1 MAVLQGGEGVGFD
14 GDSLLCTLQTGGGV
28 NKLKYWCPT
37 YDTIQQT
44 VSDIS
49 LVQVMSKLQ
58 EAPEVRD
65 KMMCGGNSDTGGVDS
80 CQGDSG
86 GPLVTTSQN
95 TGAGRRDIK

>member
-1 MAVLQGGEGVGFD
+1 MLQGGEGVGLN
-14 GDSLLCTLQTGGGV
+14 GVLLALYSADWYRGV

-37 YDTIQQT
+37 FDTIQQT

-95 TGAGRRDIK
+95 TGAGRRDK

>member
-1 MAVLQGGEGVGFD
+1 
-14 GDSLLCTLQTGGGV
+14 
-28 NKLKYWCPT
+28 
-37 YDTIQQT
+37 
-44 VSDIS
+44 
-49 LVQVMSKLQ
+49 MSKLQ